1 MQRKMNAIVG
11 LATVLA
17 MMTGAFA
24 VGAVDFSAAEKAR
37 LAAGKTVRQPLS
49 QSGRDGFYAGTGY
62 AVIDAPVEVVWRAI
76 QDWGSYHR
84 VYPKTVEVREV
95 GRKGD
100 RSLVRMQLGHE
111 MISLVYH
118 VDITAD
124 ESRRVLSFDL
134 VRNKPHDIE
143 EARGYWRLF
152 QQKDGRTLA
161 AYVVA
166 SRVPMG
172 VVNLLSASMAEK
184 IERNLLDTPGNLK
197 KWIEGPQGNRYRDA
211 VASR

>member
-1 MQRKMNAIVG
+1 MNRLTSAIVG
-11 LATVLA
+11 VLA
-17 MMTGAFA
+17 VLGLLLA
-24 VGAVDFSAAEKAR
+24 VSAAGAVEFSPAEKAR
-37 LAAGKTVRQPLS
+37 LAAGKTVRQPLPA
-49 QSGRDGFYAGTGY
+49 SGRDGFYAGTGY
-62 AVIDAPVEVVWRAI
+62 AIIDAPVDLVWRAI
-76 QDWGSYHR
+76 QDWDSYHR

-100 RSLVRMQLGHE
+100 RSLLRMRLGHE

-118 VDITAD
+118 VEIQLD
-124 ESRRVLSFDL
+124 EEKRMLSFDL
-134 VRNKPHDIE
+134 VRNRPHDIE

-152 QQKDGRTLA
+152 PQKDGRTLA

-172 VVNLLSASMAEK
+172 VVGLIPANLAEK
-184 IERNLLDTPGNLK
+184 IERNLLDAPGNLK
-197 KWIEGPQGNRYRDA
+197 KWVEGPQGNRYRTA

>member
-1 MQRKMNAIVG
+1 MNAIIG
-11 LATVLA
+11 LTAALA
-17 MMTGAFA
+17 LVTGAFA
-24 VGAVDFSAAEKAR
+24 AEAVDFSAAEKAR
-37 LAAGKTVRQPLS
+37 LAAGRTVRQPLP
-49 QSGRDGFYAGTGY
+49 QSGRNGFYAGTGY

-76 QDWGSYHR
+76 RDWDSYRR
-84 VYPKTVEVREV
+84 VYPKTLEVREV

-111 MISLVYH
+111 MISLTYH
-118 VDITAD
+118 VDITID
-124 ESRRVLSFDL
+124 ESRKVLSFEL
-134 VRNKPHDIE
+134 VRNRPHDIE

-152 QQKDGRTLA
+152 PQKDGRTLA

-172 VVNLLSASMAEK
+172 VVNLLPASMADK
-184 IERNLLDTPGNLK
+184 IERTLLNTPGNLK
-197 KWIEGPQGNRYRDA
+197 KWVEGPQGNRYRDA